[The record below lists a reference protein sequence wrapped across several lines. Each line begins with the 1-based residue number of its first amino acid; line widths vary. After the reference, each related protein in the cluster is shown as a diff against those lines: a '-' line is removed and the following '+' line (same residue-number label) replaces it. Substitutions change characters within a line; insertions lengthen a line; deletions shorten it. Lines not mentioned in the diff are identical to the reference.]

1 MPQRNGESSIIEI
14 IQKMVSQG
22 ETEEIILKTLKELGV
37 EKEQARKL
45 LSQGKENTLAKISG
59 DVIRAVRQD
68 IEKEKAGL
76 KKFIREEINASTQGI
91 EKQVLASAISS
102 LQDYERDMENQTQSF
117 RAQTNDNISKVNQ
130 LSERVKEKLNEL
142 GSAVRQVQI
151 DMDELKVRGIG
162 TRNKQISSLLAILG
176 VAFALIDLYLLL
188 TTYQSAAASIDSIIT
203 MVLIALTA
211 ITMLFVS
218 TLI

>member
-37 EKEQARKL
+37 EKEHARKL

-59 DVIRAVRQD
+59 DVIRAVRED

-91 EKQVLASAISS
+91 EKQVLASAIS
-102 LQDYERDMENQTQSF
+102 
-117 RAQTNDNISKVNQ
+117 
-130 LSERVKEKLNEL
+130 
-142 GSAVRQVQI
+142 
-151 DMDELKVRGIG
+151 
-162 TRNKQISSLLAILG
+162 
-176 VAFALIDLYLLL
+176 
-188 TTYQSAAASIDSIIT
+188 
-203 MVLIALTA
+203 
-211 ITMLFVS
+211 
-218 TLI
+218 

>member
-1 MPQRNGESSIIEI
+1 M
-14 IQKMVSQG
+14 
-22 ETEEIILKTLKELGV
+22 
-37 EKEQARKL
+37 
-45 LSQGKENTLAKISG
+45 
-59 DVIRAVRQD
+59 
-68 IEKEKAGL
+68 
-76 KKFIREEINASTQGI
+76 
-91 EKQVLASAISS
+91 LASAISS

>member
-1 MPQRNGESSIIEI
+1 MPQKNDESSIIEI
-14 IQKMVSQG
+14 IEKMISKG
-22 ETEEIILKTLKELGV
+22 ETDEIILKTLKELGV

-45 LSQGKENTLAKISG
+45 LSQGKENDRAKMSG
-59 DVIRAVRQD
+59 DVIRAIRSD
-68 IEKEKAGL
+68 IEKEKVGL
-76 KKFIREEINASTQGI
+76 KKLVGEEVRTTTAGI
-91 EKQVLASAISS
+91 EKQILASAISS
-102 LQDYERDMENQTQSF
+102 LQGYERDMENQTQVF
-117 RAQTNDNISKVNQ
+117 REQTNDNINKVNQ

-162 TRNKQISSLLAILG
+162 TRNKHISSLLILLG